1 MGGEGEGATTPARRI
16 IQNEVVRVLG
26 ERVKVETVEEL
37 RSDSIVLITIR
48 LPVGLTERVRLAT
61 QEWVQLQLIA
71 LERAQAPDEH
81 VYVALY
87 V

>member
-1 MGGEGEGATTPARRI
+1 MGDEGGPPTPAR
-16 IQNEVVRVLG
+16 IQNEVVGVLA
-26 ERVKVETVEEL
+26 ERVAVETVEG
-37 RSDSIVLITIR
+37 RPDSIVLITIR
-48 LPVGLTERVRLAT
+48 LPVGLTEQVRLAT

-81 VYVALY
+81 VYVAVY